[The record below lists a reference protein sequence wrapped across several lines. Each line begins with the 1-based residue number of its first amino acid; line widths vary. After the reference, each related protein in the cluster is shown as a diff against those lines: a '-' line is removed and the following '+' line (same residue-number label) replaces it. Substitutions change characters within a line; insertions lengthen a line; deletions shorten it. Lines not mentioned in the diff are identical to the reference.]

1 MESLRV
7 PRDFK
12 SGSSLLLLLQSNLV
26 HRVTA
31 LVEFQAQIRGI
42 RGILCPRI
50 GNPCSYYVLGFR
62 PVIHVIFK
70 ASFGNNASL
79 HTELEA
85 SLSGSLH

>member
-12 SGSSLLLLLQSNLV
+12 SGSSLLLLLQSKLV

-50 GNPCSYYVLGFR
+50 GNPCSYYILGFW
-62 PVIHVIFK
+62 PVVHVILK
-70 ASFGNNASL
+70 SSAIYSFLNLGVFVVMAKL
-79 HTELEA
+79 
-85 SLSGSLH
+85 

>member
-12 SGSSLLLLLQSNLV
+12 SGSSLLLLLQSKLV

-42 RGILCPRI
+42 
-50 GNPCSYYVLGFR
+50 
-62 PVIHVIFK
+62 
-70 ASFGNNASL
+70 
-79 HTELEA
+79 HTEVKTNNLQHNTM
-85 SLSGSLH
+85 GSLGRWDE